1 MFTFQGMCKSF
12 FHVSCGQ
19 AAGLLSEPT
28 YVTSSL
34 NTSVDVR
41 DQYLAHCKVHSDPN
55 VIKRRR
61 RSYLLHLV
69 QSRLRRRQDINSRK
83 SLVNDVDN
91 LDEETS
97 ETADERILR
106 KLSRSQVHYKTERA
120 RGHEPWIPTQKLP
133 RMLSTSASAIRKFQ
147 KVQEIHHQLEV
158 DEQVH
163 QEVQVMSIVEAKKK
177 WGVPPAFNVEFIAYY
192 QDREKR
198 IKSLQKQISH
208 DRKDFENLR
217 NEDFDTTRK
226 YDKVNKQLENVSS
239 INASIRNK
247 IQLFRNLLG
256 HGGLDIP
263 KPIPQIVP
271 TRIANASS
279 MNIKA
284 RSTAYSA
291 QISSQSVKN
300 QMIYLKKVQ
309 ARKNS

>member
-1 MFTFQGMCKSF
+1 MCKSF

-34 NTSVDVR
+34 NNSVDVR

-69 QSRLRRRQDINSRK
+69 QSRLRRQDINSRR
-83 SLVNDVDN
+83 SLVNN
-91 LDEETS
+91 LDEAS

-147 KVQEIHHQLEV
+147 KVQKIHHQLEI

-163 QEVQVMSIVEAKKK
+163 QEIQVMSIVEAKKK

-208 DRKDFENLR
+208 DRTDFEALR

-226 YDKVNKQLENVSS
+226 YDKVNKQFENVSS

-247 IQLFRNLLG
+247 IQLFRSLLG
-256 HGGLDIP
+256 QGGLDIP
-263 KPIPQIVP
+263 KPISQIVP
-271 TRIANASS
+271 ARIANASS

-291 QISSQSVKN
+291 QISSQSVYHKILN
-300 QMIYLKKVQ
+300 
-309 ARKNS
+309 RKGK

>member
-1 MFTFQGMCKSF
+1 MCKSF

-133 RMLSTSASAIRKFQ
+133 RMLSTSASAIILATQ
-147 KVQEIHHQLEV
+147 
-158 DEQVH
+158 
-163 QEVQVMSIVEAKKK
+163 
-177 WGVPPAFNVEFIAYY
+177 
-192 QDREKR
+192 
-198 IKSLQKQISH
+198 
-208 DRKDFENLR
+208 
-217 NEDFDTTRK
+217 
-226 YDKVNKQLENVSS
+226 
-239 INASIRNK
+239 
-247 IQLFRNLLG
+247 
-256 HGGLDIP
+256 
-263 KPIPQIVP
+263 
-271 TRIANASS
+271 
-279 MNIKA
+279 
-284 RSTAYSA
+284 
-291 QISSQSVKN
+291 
-300 QMIYLKKVQ
+300 Q
-309 ARKNS
+309 ARICKKTDS